1 MPRPRLSH
9 LIRTAGLACL
19 LLAGSGMAAWAAP
32 QAGRQAKA
40 PPQRERAE
48 QRDEGQARRPPAPAH
63 NRRDGQRELA
73 ESVRRAERATR
84 GQVLSAERV
93 QYDGRDL
100 NRVKLVDDRGRVR
113 VYWDDPAEGG
123 ARGRDDGGGE
133 RRGNP
138 RTRDDDDR
146 SD

>member
-1 MPRPRLSH
+1 MPRPRLSR

-19 LLAGSGMAAWAAP
+19 LLAGSGMAAWATP
-32 QAGRQAKA
+32 QGRQAKS
-40 PPQRERAE
+40 PPQRAD
-48 QRDEGQARRPPAPAH
+48 QRDPLPAH
-63 NRRDGQRELA
+63 QRRQGQRALA

-113 VYWDDPAEGG
+113 VYWDDPAASRGQGKEGAG
-123 ARGRDDGGGE
+123 QA
-133 RRGNP
+133 P

>member
-1 MPRPRLSH
+1 M
-9 LIRTAGLACL
+9 
-19 LLAGSGMAAWAAP
+19 
-32 QAGRQAKA
+32 
-40 PPQRERAE
+40 
-48 QRDEGQARRPPAPAH
+48 
-63 NRRDGQRELA
+63 
-73 ESVRRAERATR
+73 RRAERATR

-113 VYWDDPAEGG
+113 VYWDDPAAKGDRRQ
-123 ARGRDDGGGE
+123 AGE
-133 RRGNP
+133 NAP

>member
-1 MPRPRLSH
+1 MPRPRLSR

-19 LLAGSGMAAWAAP
+19 LLAGTGMAAWAAP
-32 QAGRQAKA
+32 QSGREAKG
-40 PPQRERAE
+40 PPQSRSQQGSEE
-48 QRDEGQARRPPAPAH
+48 QDRRPPVH
-63 NRRDGQRELA
+63 NRRDGQRALA
-73 ESVRRAERATR
+73 EAVRRAERATR

-113 VYWDDPAEGG
+113 VYWDDPADND
-123 ARGRDDGGGE
+123 ARGGRDGE